1 MANLHSQTSSSSS
14 SYASHVNSHD
24 SGMQSLQPHMA
35 TNHAW
40 AAWLF
45 SGTTSPSQGTRP
57 MTLADVLTLAGMD
70 LSCLLLWTGTL
81 DFLVTMLDTY
91 GQTWTLLMYLLNR
104 HFIS

>member
-1 MANLHSQTSSSSS
+1 VGIVGMANLHLQTSSSS

-24 SGMQSLQPHMA
+24 SGMHGDQPC
-35 TNHAW
+35 W

-45 SGTTSPSQGTRP
+45 FWHNIAFAGTRP
-57 MTLADVLTLAGMD
+57 MTLADMFMLAGMD
-70 LSCLLLWTGTL
+70 LSCLLLLIGTL

-91 GQTWTLLMYLLNR
+91 GQTWTLLMYLLNK